1 MNRPFT
7 KAIENTFNEVL
18 GNSKH
23 NLITKD
29 DNIMAEQN
37 DTAQRK
43 APVDI
48 HKEKL
53 MEVRGI
59 IDGCLDSGSTDYK
72 AALVEILNNVNDY
85 SEYSLN

>member
-1 MNRPFT
+1 MAN
-7 KAIENTFNEVL
+7 
-18 GNSKH
+18 
-23 NLITKD
+23 
-29 DNIMAEQN
+29 DNP
-37 DTAQRK
+37 QRK

-59 IDGCLDSGSTDYK
+59 IDGCLDSGSTDYEK
-72 AALVEILNNVNDY
+72 ALTEILNKVNDY